1 MPNPKATEE
10 STTVVPARIGAFDM
24 VRIVF
29 MALCGGSVKG
39 ANFGFHGLAMAEDSM
54 INIRVSTKTKADAAF
69 ELEADSQPDG
79 GILMRSTKAKI
90 VAETDWK

>member
-1 MPNPKATEE
+1 MPNPKAKEE
-10 STTVVPARIGAFDM
+10 SATVVPPRIGLLDM
-24 VRIVF
+24 FRIVF

-39 ANFGFHGLAMAEDSM
+39 ANSTYHGLAMAEDGM

-69 ELEADSQPDG
+69 ELEADSQPDKG
-79 GILMRSTKAKI
+79 VLMRSTKAKI